1 MFLVDSL
8 KFPNQPIFLAK
19 GLDNPHAFNGL
30 GQLDIDIAE
39 LTSGHHDQMIG
50 QLAIETNGPPDDG
63 QERQDKEGQLPVE
76 LEHDNEGGCKNE
88 ERRNKTS
95 KDRPKHISHSLSI
108 IGDPRHDGAGRRF
121 VKISHPQLLDVGKG
135 FLPHIA
141 DDAVCHSGESI
152 ASQIGKED
160 PQQEEQV
167 IG

>member
-1 MFLVDSL
+1 MAAKKQVLGRGLGALLQSMETTNPEVEYNNSITASIAFIPIS
-8 KFPNQPIFLAK
+8 KIEPNPNQP
-19 GLDNPHAFNGL
+19 
-30 GQLDIDIAE
+30 
-39 LTSGHHDQMIG
+39 
-50 QLAIETNGPPDDG
+50 
-63 QERQDKEGQLPVE
+63 R
-76 LEHDNEGGCKNE
+76 
-88 ERRNKTS
+88 

-167 IG
+167 IAK